1 MGKNSPLV
9 SGSLNQNSS
18 MVKVVSAEEAAVPTA
33 GTSKALPGVL
43 KGSEA
48 AAPAQQH
55 TSRNRRSPEGFRAL
69 VFEHSP

>member
-1 MGKNSPLV
+1 
-9 SGSLNQNSS
+9 